1 VKHSS
6 MFSLVAC
13 VSVLACTSNEPSNL
27 DGSGGSGGEGATSA
41 STTTAG
47 NSGTGGEGGDSDSGG
62 NGGTGGSGGSGGSG
76 GGTGGDGGSPPAGPC
91 DAIDAD
97 DVAVIYTAPSVHADG
112 NVAISAYVQCAPG
125 SEAVCSNVSWSDPF
139 VGCTAAA
146 DADTVS
152 CVFGSYPTGTK
163 VYYITGVDTGN
174 TPALD
179 VWFSWLVGSQI
190 TKVGT
195 HIVCHGSEIIGG
207 YDGAFSGVLSDTD
220 QANNA
225 NQMILVP

>member
-1 VKHSS
+1 

-13 VSVLACTSNEPSNL
+13 VSMLACTSNEPSNP
-27 DGSGGSGGEGATSA
+27 DGSGGTGGEDGTGG

-47 NSGTGGEGGDSDSGG
+47 NTGTGGGTGGEGGDTDSGG
-62 NGGTGGSGGSGGSG
+62 NTGTGGSGGSGGAG
-76 GGTGGDGGSPPAGPC
+76 GGTGGDGGSPPVGPC

-97 DVAVIYTAPSVHADG
+97 DIAVVYTAPSEHADG
-112 NVAISAYVQCAPG
+112 NIAISAYVQCAPG
-125 SEAVCSNVSWSDPF
+125 SEAVCTNVSWSDPF

-146 DADTVS
+146 DVDVIT

-179 VWFSWLVGSQI
+179 VWFSWLVGNQI

-195 HIVCHGSEIIGG
+195 HLVCHGSEIIGA
-207 YDGAFSGVLSDTD
+207 YDGNTFSGALSDTD